1 MGNAVQLEI
10 MSLFNLESLLLLAA
24 STLADIIIGAL
35 PGLTATMGVSLLV
48 STTLGLGP
56 ANALVVMVGVFLGGI
71 YGGIFTPTECSV
83 VGVVYTLLVG
93 KFVYHELTLKKL
105 KESLVEAAIT
115 SATIMIIFGPATTF
129 GRLLTPV
136 GGGGGG
142 PVYAVVPASGDGA
155 HLEQDVKGL
164 LWLRGGELARFTIV
178 IADGGLDGTGRAVA
192 AALLARGQGIV
203 LCPAERLGEYIKA

>member
-1 MGNAVQLEI
+1 MNPIWQV
-10 MSLFNLESLLLLAA
+10 LLALLAA
-24 STLADIIIGAL
+24 VGLLA
-35 PGLTATMGVSLLV
+35 
-48 STTLGLGP
+48 LGWL
-56 ANALVVMVGVFLGGI
+56 
-71 YGGIFTPTECSV
+71 
-83 VGVVYTLLVG
+83 
-93 KFVYHELTLKKL
+93 
-105 KESLVEAAIT
+105 
-115 SATIMIIFGPATTF
+115 TF

-136 GGGGGG
+136 G
-142 PVYAVVPASGDGA
+142 AVVPASGDGA

>member
-1 MGNAVQLEI
+1 MNPIWQV
-10 MSLFNLESLLLLAA
+10 LLALLAA
-24 STLADIIIGAL
+24 VGLLA
-35 PGLTATMGVSLLV
+35 
-48 STTLGLGP
+48 LGWL
-56 ANALVVMVGVFLGGI
+56 
-71 YGGIFTPTECSV
+71 
-83 VGVVYTLLVG
+83 
-93 KFVYHELTLKKL
+93 
-105 KESLVEAAIT
+105 
-115 SATIMIIFGPATTF
+115 TF

-203 LCPAERLGEYIKA
+203 RPHHHQVEGFFFSKLRHFLKIHHTDVHAPGNLRDSRISRRAVKLLHLGALGQLPADGVLAAAAAHYQNFFAHFYTFS

>member
-1 MGNAVQLEI
+1 MNAIWQV
-10 MSLFNLESLLLLAA
+10 LLALLAA
-24 STLADIIIGAL
+24 VGLLA
-35 PGLTATMGVSLLV
+35 
-48 STTLGLGP
+48 LGWL
-56 ANALVVMVGVFLGGI
+56 
-71 YGGIFTPTECSV
+71 
-83 VGVVYTLLVG
+83 
-93 KFVYHELTLKKL
+93 
-105 KESLVEAAIT
+105 
-115 SATIMIIFGPATTF
+115 TF

-203 LCPAERLGEYIKA
+203 LCPAERLGVHQGMKRVRRPADFFLRAGAGRRISGAAKRTKLRLPVDKSGHR

>member
-1 MGNAVQLEI
+1 MNAIWQV
-10 MSLFNLESLLLLAA
+10 LLALLAA
-24 STLADIIIGAL
+24 VGLLA
-35 PGLTATMGVSLLV
+35 
-48 STTLGLGP
+48 LGWL
-56 ANALVVMVGVFLGGI
+56 
-71 YGGIFTPTECSV
+71 
-83 VGVVYTLLVG
+83 
-93 KFVYHELTLKKL
+93 
-105 KESLVEAAIT
+105 
-115 SATIMIIFGPATTF
+115 TF

-155 HLEQDVKGL
+155 HLEQYVKGL

>member
-1 MGNAVQLEI
+1 MNAIWQV
-10 MSLFNLESLLLLAA
+10 LLALLAA
-24 STLADIIIGAL
+24 VGLLA
-35 PGLTATMGVSLLV
+35 
-48 STTLGLGP
+48 LGWL
-56 ANALVVMVGVFLGGI
+56 
-71 YGGIFTPTECSV
+71 
-83 VGVVYTLLVG
+83 
-93 KFVYHELTLKKL
+93 
-105 KESLVEAAIT
+105 
-115 SATIMIIFGPATTF
+115 TF

-203 LCPAERLGEYIKA
+203 LCRRSGWGSTSRHEKGPPAGGLFSARRGRAAHFRRGKADETAFAGRQIGAQMI